1 MYIETL
7 NIFKYIY
14 IYKHINLLANIIS
27 MNVLIALDKLYNLI
41 LDFECLQEKLGQIY
55 CGIRVVC
62 WSMFMVL
69 LSGNSTG
76 IGHFSGSCWRR
87 VFTWATQ
94 GHLHTVS
101 ERRQVP
107 PGLRQRRGL
116 SSRSK
121 KQEYLLKVWLDSTIV
136 HCFIYIIMNPIT
148 HRRTCEFFSF
158 IKEAVKSFISS
169 FWKIS
174 SYTIFL

>member
-62 WSMFMVL
+62 
-69 LSGNSTG
+69 
-76 IGHFSGSCWRR
+76 
-87 VFTWATQ
+87 
-94 GHLHTVS
+94 
-101 ERRQVP
+101 
-107 PGLRQRRGL
+107 
-116 SSRSK
+116 
-121 KQEYLLKVWLDSTIV
+121 
-136 HCFIYIIMNPIT
+136 
-148 HRRTCEFFSF
+148 
-158 IKEAVKSFISS
+158 
-169 FWKIS
+169 
-174 SYTIFL
+174 